1 VKQDNRWK
9 VTHMTFKMTQEIGD
23 RALVA
28 QAAEEAKAA
37 KK

>member
-1 VKQDNRWK
+1 MPIFRGQP
-9 VTHMTFKMTQEIGD
+9 FKMTQEIGD

-28 QAAEEAKAA
+28 QAAERAKTV